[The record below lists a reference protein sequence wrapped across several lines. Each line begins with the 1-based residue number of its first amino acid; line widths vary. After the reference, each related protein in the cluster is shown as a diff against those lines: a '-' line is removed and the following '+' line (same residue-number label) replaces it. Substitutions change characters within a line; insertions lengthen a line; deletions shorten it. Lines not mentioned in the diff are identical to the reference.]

1 MYVTP
6 YEARHD
12 PVTARPARGLREL
25 EDDPSAWWEG
35 PGAANDRL
43 IAPPPPPH
51 LPAWRRVL
59 FVAAALA
66 AVLAPVVAVVE
77 WMRP

>member
-43 IAPPPPPH
+43 IDPPVERS
-51 LPAWRRVL
+51 AWRRAV
-59 FVAAALA
+59 FVAAAF
-66 AVLAPVVAVVE
+66 VAVVAPVAVVVE
-77 WMRP
+77 RWIRP